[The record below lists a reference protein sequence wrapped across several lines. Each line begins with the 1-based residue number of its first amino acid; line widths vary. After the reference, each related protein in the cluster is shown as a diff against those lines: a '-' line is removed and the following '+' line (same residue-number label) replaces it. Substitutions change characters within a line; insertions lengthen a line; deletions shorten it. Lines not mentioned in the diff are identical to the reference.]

1 MKKFLIKSTA
11 GLFALS
17 LLVAPMMVFAAT
29 AVQPPSDCT
38 VRSDVETDELES
50 LTGNDSIPK
59 LPGGTTISPTTI
71 VPALSGSTSVQQDAI
86 KDNFAIICVFSLVS
100 WVSNLIFLAIGT
112 LAVLVIA
119 LSALFFVTAAGSE
132 DRLKKAKAYL
142 LYGAVGIGVAAL
154 ANLIPAIV
162 KGFFGAG

>member
-11 GLFALS
+11 GIFALS
-17 LLVAPMMVFAAT
+17 LLMAPMMVFAGSHPLT
-29 AVQPPSDCT
+29 PPTDCR
-38 VRSDVETDELES
+38 VRTDVSAAELEA
-50 LTGNDSIPK
+50 LTGVGG
-59 LPGGTTISPTTI
+59 LPA
-71 VPALSGSTSVQQDAI
+71 VLSGAKIDSTTLPSAI
-86 KDNFAIICVFSLVS
+86 GENFAVICSFSLVS
-100 WVSNLIFLAIGT
+100 WISNMIFLIVGT

-142 LYGAVGIGVAAL
+142 LYGAVGIAVAAL